1 VSNHLISKPISAELF
16 FSIPEPAKSLIT
28 CYSYSKILHRY
39 IPFTFAFMKLK
50 VLLFVLLLLPTYL
63 FAQTSIRIAANG
75 EALNPTTI
83 KTLMQKRGYDAVSAF
98 DTISYEPLRIYAI
111 YIKKN
116 KWGIL
121 DNQGKEICPPLYDDI
136 DGLNRDYNTMMGGIH
151 KNFTVKQNKKYGL
164 LSQDGKLLIPAMYDY
179 IEYKDSI
186 VPYSQHRADYDQ
198 IDSVYLA
205 TIGKKTTVYNRAG
218 KAIAAMPS
226 DIDYTA
232 EVSVSAVS
240 DMDEFGPYSSSF
252 SENDILYSGKK
263 RFHSTENKKTFYG
276 VKDSDKVIIP
286 AIYSYINEDRYHRFI
301 VQQNGKYGLIDS
313 LNQNILPIEYDAVEE
328 FNGSYFVTKN
338 QKIALYD
345 KALQP
350 LSDFIYGT
358 RHYGNQYL
366 LLLSKDEKMG
376 LVNYEGK
383 ALSEFI
389 YDHIELITNCNNFEE
404 TPLVRV
410 TQGNRKGLLSY
421 TGKRLTDMVY
431 DDIIPECTVE
441 TESYA
446 LSVPFNMIAN
456 TVNQFY
462 FFKQD
467 GKYGIMD
474 TNLHVTHQAEY
485 DMMIKSMLDTIVYV
499 AKYNANHH
507 LIWGLL
513 NTNTQTLS
521 TPLLYE
527 TPPKYRRG
535 GFFHHNQYVSGGF
548 FMSSLHGKYGLIDDQ
563 GKVIVPFEWPQE
575 IYVNLVYN
583 GLLRIESF
591 SPKAFF
597 YVDYLGHNTK

>member
-1 VSNHLISKPISAELF
+1 
-16 FSIPEPAKSLIT
+16 
-28 CYSYSKILHRY
+28 
-39 IPFTFAFMKLK
+39 MK
-50 VLLFVLLLLPTYL
+50 
-63 FAQTSIRIAANG
+63 Q
-75 EALNPTTI
+75 
-83 KTLMQKRGYDAVSAF
+83 RGYDAVSAF
-98 DTISYEPLRIYAI
+98 DTISYKPLRIYAI
-111 YIKKN
+111 YIKNN
-116 KWGIL
+116 KWGII
-121 DNQGKEICPPLYDDI
+121 DNQGKEVCAALYDDI
-136 DGLNRDYNTMMGGIH
+136 DGLNRDYNTTMGGIH
-151 KNFTVKQNKKYGL
+151 KNFTVKQHKKYGL

-179 IEYKDSI
+179 IKYKDST
-186 VPYSQHRADYDQ
+186 VQYSQNRADYDQ
-198 IDSVYLA
+198 MDSVYLA
-205 TIGKKTTVYNRAG
+205 TLGKKTTVYNRAG
-218 KAIAAMPS
+218 KAIATMPS

-240 DMDEFGPYSSSF
+240 DMDDFGPYSSSF

-276 VKDSDKVIIP
+276 VKDSNKVIIP
-286 AIYSYINEDRYHRFI
+286 AVYSYINEDRHHRFI

-313 LNQNILPIEYDAVEE
+313 LNQILLPIEYDAVEE
-328 FNGSYFVTKN
+328 FNGIYFITKN
-338 QKIALYD
+338 QKVTLYS
-345 KALQP
+345 KNVQP

-358 RHYGNQYL
+358 RHYGNQSL
-366 LLLSKDEKMG
+366 LILNKDEKMG
-376 LVNYEGK
+376 LVNFEGK

-389 YDHIELITNCNNFEE
+389 YDHIELISNCNNFEE

-410 TQGNRKGLLSY
+410 TQGKWKGLLSY
-421 TGKRLTDMVY
+421 TGKKLTDVVY

-456 TVNQFY
+456 TVNLFY

-474 TNLHVTHQAEY
+474 TNLQVTHPAEY

-513 NTNTQTLS
+513 NTNHQALS

-548 FMSSLHGKYGLIDDQ
+548 FVSSLYGKYGLMNEQ

-575 IYVNLVYN
+575 IYANLVYN

-591 SPKAFF
+591 SPKALF
-597 YVDYLGHNTK
+597 YVDYLGNRTK

>member
-1 VSNHLISKPISAELF
+1 
-16 FSIPEPAKSLIT
+16 
-28 CYSYSKILHRY
+28 
-39 IPFTFAFMKLK
+39 MKMN
-50 VLLFVLLLLPTYL
+50 LLLSVLLLLSSCL
-63 FAQTSIRIAANG
+63 LAQTPIKIAPNG
-75 EALNPTTI
+75 EALNPTLI
-83 KTLMQKRGYDAVSAF
+83 KNLMKQRGYDAVSAF
-98 DTISYEPLRIYAI
+98 DTISYKPLRIYAI
-111 YIKKN
+111 YIKNN
-116 KWGIL
+116 KWGIV
-121 DNQGKEICPPLYDDI
+121 DNQCKEVCAALYDDI
-136 DGLNRDYNTMMGGIH
+136 DGLNRDYNTTMGGIH
-151 KNFTVKQNKKYGL
+151 KNFTVKQHKKYGL
-164 LSQDGKLLIPAMYDY
+164 LSQDGKLLIPAIFDY
-179 IEYKDSI
+179 IEYKDST
-186 VPYSQHRADYDQ
+186 VQYSQNRADYDQ
-198 IDSVYLA
+198 MDSVYLA
-205 TIGKKTTVYNRAG
+205 TLGKKTTVYNRAG
-218 KAIAAMPS
+218 KVIATMPS

-240 DMDEFGPYSSSF
+240 DMDDFGSYSSSF

-276 VKDSDKVIIP
+276 VKDSNKVIIP
-286 AIYSYINEDRYHRFI
+286 AVYSYINEDRHHRFI

-313 LNQNILPIEYDAVEE
+313 LNQILLPIEYDAVEE
-328 FNGSYFVTKN
+328 FNGIYFITKN
-338 QKIALYD
+338 QKVALYS
-345 KALQP
+345 KNVQP
-350 LSDFIYGT
+350 LSDFIYDT

-366 LLLSKDEKMG
+366 LLVSKDEKMG
-376 LVNYEGK
+376 LVNFEGK

-389 YDHIELITNCNNFEE
+389 YDHIEPITNCNNFEE

-410 TQGNRKGLLSY
+410 TQGKWKGLLSY
-421 TGKRLTDMVY
+421 TGKKLTDVVY

-456 TVNQFY
+456 TVNLFY

-474 TNLHVTHQAEY
+474 TNLQVTHPAEY

-513 NTNTQTLS
+513 NTNHQALS

-548 FMSSLHGKYGLIDDQ
+548 FVSSLYGKYGLMNEQ

-575 IYVNLVYN
+575 IYANLVYN

-591 SPKAFF
+591 SPKALF
-597 YVDYLGHNTK
+597 YVDYLGNRTK